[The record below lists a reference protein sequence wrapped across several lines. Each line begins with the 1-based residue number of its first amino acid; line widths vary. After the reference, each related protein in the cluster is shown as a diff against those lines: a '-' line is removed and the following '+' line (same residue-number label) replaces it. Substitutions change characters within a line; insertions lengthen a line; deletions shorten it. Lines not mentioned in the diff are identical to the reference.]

1 MAAAGFG
8 VIIAPEHMPH
18 LPALK
23 TVPIEGDPIW
33 RKVRLLAVQG
43 RRYSPALDAFLKV
56 ARLRDWSLDG
66 VPERRAEY
74 CLQPQL
80 VSAVA

>member
-1 MAAAGFG
+1 
-8 VIIAPEHMPH
+8 VPH
-18 LPALK
+18 LPTLK

-56 ARLRDWSLDG
+56 ARQWDWAVEAGLG
-66 VPERRAEY
+66 GRRPPATGRHE
-74 CLQPQL
+74 
-80 VSAVA
+80 SAGAAV